1 MMVSHEDLLIPLGV
15 LPMGLAV
22 RVTGSSLMEKIQLKS
37 IMMRGPTQTL
47 TPTST
52 FILTPIVPNAN
63 TQVVDHDM
71 PIPSPAPSPSF
82 AFLKRKKTL
91 EFSPISMSAR
101 AS

>member
-52 FILTPIVPNAN
+52 FILTPIAN
-63 TQVVDHDM
+63 TQVADHDM
-71 PIPSPAPSPSF
+71 PIPSPAPSPSY